1 MAANERLVVN
11 DHKAP
16 ENRQDL
22 EMIQNAVRAS
32 LPIARAATVCIEI
45 KGGSGSG
52 VIVSPDGLVLTAAHV
67 ATGVKQKVTV
77 VREDGTRL
85 KAETLGLVADRD
97 AAMVRITEKGTYSFV
112 EMDRDASTQLGDWV
126 FALGHSGGFDH
137 ERGSVVRLGRL
148 VRIADSTFQS
158 DCMVIGGDSGG
169 PLFDLAGNLIAIH
182 SRVGAQM
189 QVNMHV
195 PTAVFIDHWDKMLA
209 AEFIGEGPYAE
220 KPVKGNGFLG
230 LATDA
235 RPKGGLSVT
244 KVGHGSPAEA
254 AGIRERDVLL
264 KLNHVSLETREQM
277 QDLLKEMAAGDEVIL
292 ETERGGKPKTFT
304 FNLGER

>member
-1 MAANERLVVN
+1 
-11 DHKAP
+11 
-16 ENRQDL
+16 
-22 EMIQNAVRAS
+22 
-32 LPIARAATVCIEI
+32 
-45 KGGSGSG
+45 
-52 VIVSPDGLVLTAAHV
+52 
-67 ATGVKQKVTV
+67 
-77 VREDGTRL
+77 
-85 KAETLGLVADRD
+85 
-97 AAMVRITEKGTYSFV
+97 
-112 EMDRDASTQLGDWV
+112 V

-277 QDLLKEMAAGDEVIL
+277 QDLLKEMSAGDEVIL
-292 ETERGGKPKTFT
+292 EMERGGKPKTFT

>member
-1 MAANERLVVN
+1 
-11 DHKAP
+11 
-16 ENRQDL
+16 
-22 EMIQNAVRAS
+22 
-32 LPIARAATVCIEI
+32 
-45 KGGSGSG
+45 
-52 VIVSPDGLVLTAAHV
+52 
-67 ATGVKQKVTV
+67 
-77 VREDGTRL
+77 
-85 KAETLGLVADRD
+85 
-97 AAMVRITEKGTYSFV
+97 
-112 EMDRDASTQLGDWV
+112 
-126 FALGHSGGFDH
+126 
-137 ERGSVVRLGRL
+137 
-148 VRIADSTFQS
+148 
-158 DCMVIGGDSGG
+158 
-169 PLFDLAGNLIAIH
+169 
-182 SRVGAQM
+182 
-189 QVNMHV
+189 
-195 PTAVFIDHWDKMLA
+195 VFIDHWDKMLA